1 MKRLLWSMFMER
13 RCDKIAIC
21 LAIDISVIMSFI
33 SNNVTN
39 NRDDWQRLFHP
50 GMLMINIVLIGLLV
64 YNIYA
69 LKVTKDLKEELKK
82 KNLE

>member
-1 MKRLLWSMFMER
+1 MER

-21 LAIDISVIMSFI
+21 LAMNMSVIMCFI
-33 SNNVTN
+33 SNNVTYN
-39 NRDDWQRLFHP
+39 WNDWQQLFHP

>member
-1 MKRLLWSMFMER
+1 MER

-21 LAIDISVIMSFI
+21 LAMNMSVIMCFI

-39 NRDDWQRLFHP
+39 NWNDWQRLFHP

>member
-1 MKRLLWSMFMER
+1 MER

-21 LAIDISVIMSFI
+21 LAMNMSVIMSFI